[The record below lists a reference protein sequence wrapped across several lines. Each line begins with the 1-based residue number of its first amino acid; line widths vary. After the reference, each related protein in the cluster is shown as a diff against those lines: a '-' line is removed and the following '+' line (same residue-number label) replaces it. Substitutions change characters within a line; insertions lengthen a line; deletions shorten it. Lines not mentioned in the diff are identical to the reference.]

1 MKKTIITP
9 VLALILGFIA
19 GFCFRDYYMKK
30 QDNVKTP
37 EIETKDKTSSNGTIP
52 HIWKSHATLTLLA
65 TQDCPLWL
73 QYD

>member
-19 GFCFRDYYMKK
+19 GFCFRDYYMKQ

-52 HIWKSHATLTLLA
+52 HIQENEFEDIA
-65 TQDCPLWL
+65 
-73 QYD
+73 YDRYEDFGPV

>member
-9 VLALILGFIA
+9 VLALIIGFIA

-52 HIWKSHATLTLLA
+52 HI
-65 TQDCPLWL
+65 QENEFEDIDYGRYEDFGPV
-73 QYD
+73 

>member
-30 QDNVKTP
+30 QNNVKTP
-37 EIETKDKTSSNGTIP
+37 EIETKDKTSNNGTIP
-52 HIWKSHATLTLLA
+52 HIHHI
-65 TQDCPLWL
+65 QENEFEDIDYGRYEDFGPV
-73 QYD
+73 

>member
-37 EIETKDKTSSNGTIP
+37 EIETKDKTSSNGNIP
-52 HIWKSHATLTLLA
+52 NI
-65 TQDCPLWL
+65 QEIEFEDIDYGRYEDFGPV
-73 QYD
+73 

>member
-37 EIETKDKTSSNGTIP
+37 EIETKDKASSNGTIP
-52 HIWKSHATLTLLA
+52 HIHENEIENIDYGRYEDFS
-65 TQDCPLWL
+65 PV
-73 QYD
+73 